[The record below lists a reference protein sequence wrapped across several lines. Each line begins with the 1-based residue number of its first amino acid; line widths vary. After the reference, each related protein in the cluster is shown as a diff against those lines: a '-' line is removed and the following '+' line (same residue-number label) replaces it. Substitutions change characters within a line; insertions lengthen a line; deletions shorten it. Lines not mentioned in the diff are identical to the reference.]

1 MASETS
7 RELEA
12 DIEQTRARLYG
23 TIDRIQ
29 NRLTVAGI
37 VDEVMGSAGVPRYQ
51 NGHDFVLGV
60 LRRHPLPVMVAAA
73 GLGYL
78 FYRMNRQRAAD
89 TAIADAEYVELSCP
103 WRPARPDLRP
113 RPAAPLS
120 NSRRD
125 RWRQAHRRAGLNQY
139 WRRS

>member
-1 MASETS
+1 MASES
-7 RELEA
+7 ARELEA
-12 DIEQTRARLYG
+12 DIEATRARLYG

-60 LRRHPLPVMVAAA
+60 MRKHPLPVMIAAA

-78 FYRMNRQRAAD
+78 FYRMNRQRAA
-89 TAIADAEYVELSCP
+89 TTTIADVDYVEV
-103 WRPARPDLRP
+103 PAINDGQARMYDPDLP
-113 RPAAPLS
+113 RTHHT
-120 NSRRD
+120 D
-125 RWRQAHRRAGLNQY
+125 VIEGRWPNGAQA
-139 WRRS
+139 

>member
-1 MASETS
+1 MASESS
-7 RELEA
+7 RQLEA
-12 DIEQTRARLYG
+12 EIEQTRARLYG

-89 TAIADAEYVELSCP
+89 TAIADAEYVELSALGDLQG
-103 WRPARPDLRP
+103 RTYDPDLPP
-113 RPAAPLS
+113 RYPTPDVIEGAKPVGAQS
-120 NSRRD
+120 
-125 RWRQAHRRAGLNQY
+125 
-139 WRRS
+139 

>member
-1 MASETS
+1 MASEST
-7 RELEA
+7 REIEA
-12 DIEQTRARLYG
+12 DIEATRARLYG

-60 LRRHPLPVMVAAA
+60 MRKHPLPVMIAAA

-78 FYRMNRQRAAD
+78 FYRMNRQRAVA
-89 TAIADAEYVELSCP
+89 TTIADVDYVEV
-103 WRPARPDLRP
+103 PAINDGQARMYDPDLP
-113 RPAAPLS
+113 RTHTTDAIEA
-120 NSRRD
+120 
-125 RWRQAHRRAGLNQY
+125 RWPNGAQA
-139 WRRS
+139 